1 MEKGRRNA
9 ITRRGLL
16 AGAAVLSGRFAYAG
30 LPVPPDSRLDFRL
43 MRHGSQ
49 IGTHAMT
56 FSRDGELLTVQ
67 IAVDVLVKF
76 GPIPLVR
83 YTHRNQEIWQ
93 RDRLVGFESR
103 TDRNGKPLHVK
114 ARWDGPGLAVE
125 GTGTPRYIAPANALA
140 TTHWNSSMLR
150 GPMIG
155 TQDGQLVHP
164 VVSAQPEERIRL
176 ASGEQIAARHYRLS
190 GDLDFDI
197 WYDTSD
203 TWAGMRFAADDGSV
217 ITYERLPAA

>member
-9 ITRRGLL
+9 FTRRGLL

-56 FSRDGELLTVQ
+56 FSRDGEVLTVQ

-125 GTGTPRYIAPANALA
+125 GTGTPRVHRPGECAGDDALEF
-140 TTHWNSSMLR
+140 
-150 GPMIG
+150 
-155 TQDGQLVHP
+155 VH
-164 VVSAQPEERIRL
+164 
-176 ASGEQIAARHYRLS
+176 AARPDDRHAGRPA
-190 GDLDFDI
+190 GTPGRVGAARGA
-197 WYDTSD
+197 DTPCL
-203 TWAGMRFAADDGSV
+203 RRADRGG
-217 ITYERLPAA
+217 PPG